1 MTVLVLFILP
11 SQVFV
16 LVFFFFLWQGIFK
29 NAPKKSTRSVVDLF
43 ANAIFFKEKSYLDI
57 TKNIVLPTVGIY
69 KRLLFWQNQMIAT
82 LQKDQ

>member
-1 MTVLVLFILP
+1 MLFVTVLVAQFLFILP

-16 LVFFFFLWQGIFK
+16 YLYFLFFRAGIFK

-57 TKNIVLPTVGIY
+57 TKKYCFTYCWNKSTFVFGH
-69 KRLLFWQNQMIAT
+69 K
-82 LQKDQ
+82 